1 VNKFKSTANLSLPLS
16 LKLVKKDMQIKNL
29 LFALT
34 FMMASTLQVKAQNEK
49 QDNIF
54 KRWFVGSSLLML
66 GNFIPND
73 PNPPEYMQL
82 NVGYRITP
90 KDVLS
95 LDFKRSVYTWPIGIP
110 FGPSFD
116 APGLNYPGHAR
127 ILAPTVG
134 YQRFLWKGLFTSV
147 HALNAFEKYMDEDNK
162 KIGNGYTLY
171 LNFHLGYQFKFF
183 KNRFFFE
190 PAIGCS
196 YWPVRTNIP
205 ESFKAVEQKWPN
217 YFIQPGLNFGF
228 NF

>member
-1 VNKFKSTANLSLPLS
+1 MQKKILWLGLALVLASSLLVNAQNA
-16 LKLVKKDMQIKNL
+16 KKD
-29 LFALT
+29 
-34 FMMASTLQVKAQNEK
+34 STY
-49 QDNIF
+49 

-66 GNFIPND
+66 GNFDKEDN
-73 PNPPEYMQL
+73 PEYIQL

-90 KDVLS
+90 KDVVS
-95 LDFKRSVYTWPIGIP
+95 FEFKRSIYSWPIGIP
-110 FGPSFD
+110 FGLSFRK
-116 APGLNYPGHAR
+116 PGGNYPGHAR

-134 YQRFLWKGLFTSV
+134 YQRFWWKGVYTSV
-147 HALNAFEKYMDEDNK
+147 HALNAFEKYFDKDNN

-196 YWPVRTNIP
+196 YWPVRTNVP
-205 ESFKAVEQKWPN
+205 QSFKEKESKWPN
-217 YFIQPGLNFGF
+217 YFIQPGLHFGF

>member
-1 VNKFKSTANLSLPLS
+1 
-16 LKLVKKDMQIKNL
+16 MQKNIL
-29 LFALT
+29 RIALALIL
-34 FMMASTLQVKAQNEK
+34 ASSLQVIAQDIK
-49 QDNIF
+49 HDKTYKKWYI
-54 KRWFVGSSLLML
+54 GSSLYVL

-73 PNPPEYMQL
+73 KNRPEYVQL

-90 KDVLS
+90 KDVIS
-95 LDFKRSVYTWPIGIP
+95 VEFKRSIYSWPIGIP

-134 YQRFLWKGLFTSV
+134 YQRFWWKGAYTSIY
-147 HALNAFEKYMDEDNK
+147 ALNAFEKYMDENKK

-171 LNFHLGYQFKFF
+171 VNFHLGYQFKFF
-183 KNRFFFE
+183 RNRFFFE

-196 YWPVRTNIP
+196 YWPVRTNVP
-205 ESFKAVEQKWPN
+205 ESFKKAEEKWPN
-217 YFIQPGLNFGF
+217 YFIQPGLHFGF